1 MSYRIVYAGT
11 EPSRSGTG
19 FRKGR
24 FIRLLAG
31 FFLLFC
37 LLTKV
42 CWPDGSEMM
51 SQLLFSG
58 DPEVTVQAV
67 SVFMQALRAGED
79 FTDAAMAFCLEIT
92 EHAEN
97 PG

>member
-11 EPSRSGTG
+11 EPSHGRTC
-19 FRKGR
+19 FQKGR
-24 FIRLLAG
+24 FYRLLAG

-42 CWPDGSEMM
+42 CWPEGSDMM
-51 SQLLFSG
+51 SRIVFSG
-58 DPEVTVQAV
+58 DPEVTAQAV
-67 SVFMQALRAGED
+67 SVFMQHLRAGED
-79 FTDAAMAFCLEIT
+79 FSDAVTAFCLEIT

-97 PG
+97 SG